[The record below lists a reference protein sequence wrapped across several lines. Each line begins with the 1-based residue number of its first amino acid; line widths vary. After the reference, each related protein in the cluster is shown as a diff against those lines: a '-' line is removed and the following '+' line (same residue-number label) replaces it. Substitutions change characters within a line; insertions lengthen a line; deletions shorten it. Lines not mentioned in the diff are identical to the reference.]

1 MIVIELLFLLDYL
14 SWVIIIDMEYMDMKV
29 NKLFGAILL
38 SVMLSL
44 SSAYAM
50 DKININTATQSE
62 LQALNGVGEKTAA
75 AIIQYREENGMFKSV
90 DDLVNVKGIGSKKV
104 AKLTESMTISE

>member
-1 MIVIELLFLLDYL
+1 MLK
-14 SWVIIIDMEYMDMKV
+14 KV
-29 NKLFGAILL
+29 L
-38 SVMLSL
+38 MSL
-44 SSAYAM
+44 CLAMVLATGFAYAM

-75 AIIQYREENGMFKSV
+75 AIIQYREQNGMFKSV

-104 AKLTESMTISE
+104 EKLTDSLTVSELE

>member
-75 AIIQYREENGMFKSV
+75 AIIQYGMFKSV